1 MNENGGNTYFWSWA
15 TGAPTAL
22 SLQDMI
28 FALGAIFTAV
38 FTVYTCISND
48 RKNKALAAE
57 ARRQTDILEQMAEG
71 TREISP
77 NELATIITHLQKNSQ
92 AQK

>member
-15 TGAPTAL
+15 TGALTAL

-28 FALGAIFTAV
+28 FALGAIFTAI
-38 FTVYTCISND
+38 FTVYTYRSND

-57 ARRQTDILEQMAEG
+57 ARRQTEILEHLASIQQITPKEFIAATRNIKGG
-71 TREISP
+71 TDE
-77 NELATIITHLQKNSQ
+77 QV
-92 AQK
+92 